1 MWESPGYN
9 TMSLPDQRA
18 APEELF
24 ETFAEES
31 PEEVMALADAEAEA
45 ATSGV
50 DAAAFDRF
58 VDGVSVERTEGARP
72 SDDDEAVDLDELFG

>member
-1 MWESPGYN
+1 
-9 TMSLPDQRA
+9 MSLPDQRA

-31 PEEVMALADAEAEA
+31 PEEVMALADAEPESAP
-45 ATSGV
+45 TGV

-58 VDGVSVERTEGARP
+58 VDGVSVERSERSTRGN
-72 SDDDEAVDLDELFG
+72 DDDGVDLDELFG

>member
-1 MWESPGYN
+1 
-9 TMSLPDQRA
+9 MSLPDQRA

-31 PEEVMALADAEAEA
+31 PEEVMALADAEPE
-45 ATSGV
+45 SGTPNV

-58 VDGVSVERTEGARP
+58 VDGVSVERGDRTARR
-72 SDDDEAVDLDELFG
+72 DDDDKAVDLDELFG